1 MTKKKHLFTHLLRPN
16 DVQTSAFAHYP
27 VAVKYSYEIVMG
39 TVGKVKKKASL
50 AGREN
55 LSSLWAVTNRVTSD
69 GTSMIACVG
78 DELSA
83 AIRRKRNDP

>member
-1 MTKKKHLFTHLLRPN
+1 
-16 DVQTSAFAHYP
+16 
-27 VAVKYSYEIVMG
+27 MG
-39 TVGKVKKKASL
+39 TVGKVKKKAPL

-55 LSSLWAVTNRVTSD
+55 LSSLWAVTNRVTPD